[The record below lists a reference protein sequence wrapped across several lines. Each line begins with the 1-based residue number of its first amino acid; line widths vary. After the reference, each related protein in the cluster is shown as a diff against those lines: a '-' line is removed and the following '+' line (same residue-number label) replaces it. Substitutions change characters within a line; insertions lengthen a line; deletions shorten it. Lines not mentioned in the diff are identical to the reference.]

1 MSRRTIYHW
10 IATGQVDLDLDEEPV
25 RYRSRPPVPT
35 KLDPYKGII
44 TARLDAFPALTAQW
58 LFDEVRA
65 AGSPGGDTPVKA
77 SVRQVPAAVA
87 RRTGGALRDAPRLS
101 GPGGLRDVHPPVGA
115 SARAVDRVGLLAPAV
130 AAVLPAPNDG
140 GAESRGLE
148 AAVTSVGGV
157 PQELLFAQ
165 MRSVV
170 TGDGRPAEG
179 GLVMNAE
186 FLRFA
191 EHGGFRARAC
201 RPYRAHTK
209 GTVERPSRYCRQS
222 FFYGRTFVGDDDLAA
237 QAAPWW
243 SRHPTRRGSSRL

>member
-1 MSRRTIYHW
+1 MAPGAPFGGRPARDTPRGQLPLTELARRLCVSRRTIYHW

-25 RYRSRPPVPT
+25 RYRPRPPVPT

-44 TARLDAFPALTAQW
+44 TARLDAFPALTGPTA
-58 LFDEVRA
+58 VRRGA
-65 AGSPGGDTPVKA
+65 RGGLSGRRHAGQSLCPAG
-77 SVRQVPAAVA
+77 PAAVA

-201 RPYRAHTK
+201 RPYWAHTK
-209 GTVERPSRYCRQS
+209 GEVDPEI
-222 FFYGRTFVGDDDLAA
+222 RTAC
-237 QAAPWW
+237 
-243 SRHPTRRGSSRL
+243 